1 VVHQDLLLVL
11 VVMKMLLLGVVE
23 MVGVMTCL

>member
-1 VVHQDLLLVL
+1 VAYQGLLVVL
-11 VVMKMLLLGVVE
+11 VVMKMTMQGVE